1 MFLIAAAS
9 IAGVASAG
17 RNVTIGTAPSTA
29 ALPARPR
36 NWRRVVSCWCI
47 TGSAFLFAQAYEI
60 CHDVFDLFRRQ
71 DRSAAPCGADAH
83 QSLDAIVGRH
93 DGRGIEPGC
102 VHQPKPKLAFG
113 PAAAGAGK
121 TAREIAPKLYFRK
134 WPRLPKASPAAAIH

>member
-36 NWRRVVSCWCI
+36 NWRRVVSCWCT

-60 CHDVFDLFRRQ
+60 CHDVFDLFRQQ

-113 PAAAGAGK
+113 PAAAGAAKPGPE
-121 TAREIAPKLYFRK
+121 TALKLSFPKCPHVPKHPRAAPT
-134 WPRLPKASPAAAIH
+134 